1 MLRRN
6 RHQVESYLSGL
17 YGYAFSLTKNQDAAN
32 DLVQETA
39 LKALGAKNVPDDSTA
54 YRVWLFRILRNAS
67 IDNFRRN
74 SLKPADIKELDLHS
88 ADNHWCREEERING
102 LTVKMSFDKLSNGQR
117 EIIALVD
124 IVGMTYIEVSSVL
137 KIAPGTVKS
146 RLSRARNALMARVM
160 EESSNRLTLKIGQAR
175 K

>member
-6 RHQVESYLSGL
+6 CNPVETHLGGL
-17 YGYAFSLTKNQDAAN
+17 YGYAFSLTKNVDDAN

-39 LKALGAKNVPDDSTA
+39 LKALGAKNVPGDSTA

-67 IDNFRRN
+67 IDRFRRN
-74 SLKPADIKELDLHS
+74 RLDL
-88 ADNHWCREEERING
+88 ADVEELNLHLADTYWCREEEQING
-102 LTVKMSFDKLSNGQR
+102 LTVKMSFEKLPDGQR
-117 EIIALVD
+117 EIIALID
-124 IVGMTYIEVSSVL
+124 IVGMTYVEVSTVL

-146 RLSRARNALMARVM
+146 RLSRARNALMTQVM
-160 EESSNRLTLKIGQAR
+160 EESSNRFTLKVGQAG